1 MAILALDTAT
11 AALTL
16 ACGDES
22 GRLLAEW
29 TTVAARAHATHVHPL
44 IDEMLAVLGLDA
56 RELTGILVGV
66 GPGSYTGVRIGVTA
80 AKSLAWALSV
90 PVVGISSLAAM
101 AHVRLVGPGLVA
113 AVVDARRGEAYA
125 GLYGE
130 IDGSW
135 SAVVPEQRS
144 AYETIA
150 PLYVRAA
157 REAAARLGIHSGGA
171 AGAGRD
177 AALSLVGDGAAA
189 LAAQIARSAA
199 DEPGVPLTVTVL
211 DETATARASEV
222 YRLGWAQIVTLRTEV
237 EENGYE
243 QRAHALVP
251 RYLQLA
257 EAEARWRSGQ
267 GLERPDR
274 S

>member
-29 TTVAARAHATHVHPL
+29 TTVAARAHATHLHPQ

-80 AKSLAWALSV
+80 AKSLAWALSI

-101 AHVRLVGPGLVA
+101 AHARRAGQGLVA

-125 GLYGE
+125 GLYGA
-130 IDGSW
+130 IDGIW
-135 SAVVPEQRS
+135 SEVVGEQRA
-144 AYETIA
+144 AYETMA
-150 PLYVRAA
+150 PFYVRAA
-157 REAAARLGIHSGGA
+157 REMAACEGVDIGGA

-177 AALSLVGDGAAA
+177 APLQFVGDGAAA
-189 LAAQIARSAA
+189 LAAQVERLAT
-199 DEPGVPLTVTVL
+199 DEPGTPFAVTVL
-211 DETATARASEV
+211 DDATTARASEV

-267 GLERPDR
+267 GLEPPDR